1 MDEQAKQEWDARSCT
16 CHPDDN
22 PPVPCPRKF
31 AYNECVTEER
41 LLALRDML
49 DAFMGWAQTDEQVAA
64 LKRGH
69 RAMPKPT
76 ATPKQMAERAW
87 RENPA

>member
-1 MDEQAKQEWDARSCT
+1 MGNEDMDVTAAAHGASPIASRCREEKTVAQL
-16 CHPDDN
+16 
-22 PPVPCPRKF
+22 
-31 AYNECVTEER
+31 TEER